1 MKKLL
6 VLAAL
11 LCAAA
16 GAVAQTYPS
25 HVVKIIVPYPAGSGP
40 DNIGRLV
47 ALKLQEALGQPSIVE
62 NRPGA
67 LANVGTAEVARAA
80 PDGYTFLLTTNTPH
94 GANPA
99 LFKQLPYDPVRDF
112 APVGRIIST
121 SMILLV
127 KSDFPA
133 ANLKEF
139 AAYARGKP
147 EGLTA
152 GYGSA
157 GSQVSIAKVTS
168 YGKFKTVDVPYKGV
182 TLAVADVLSGQ
193 IDFSFADYAVALAQ
207 INGGRLKG
215 LGVTALTRTPLA
227 SNLPAFA
234 DDVPGFD
241 VSLWYC
247 LVAPAGTPR
256 EILNKIYDAMAAA
269 MNTAEIKARL
279 SATGLEV
286 STIGLGTFVRA
297 CSVELWEPVVRETLD
312 LFGAE
317 RCMFGSNYPIET
329 LWTTYERIVAVMRAC
344 CARLSAVEQS
354 LAFAGTARRIY
365 RLP

>member
-11 LCAAA
+11 LCIPCIA
-16 GAVAQTYPS
+16 GAQAYPS
-25 HVVKIIVPYPAGSGP
+25 HVVRIIVPYPAGSGP

-47 ALKLQEALGQPSIVE
+47 AQKLHEALGQPFIVE

-99 LFKQLPYDPVRDF
+99 LFKKLPYDAIKDF

-133 ANLKEF
+133 NNLKEF
-139 AAYARGKP
+139 AAYARGRP

-157 GSQVSIAKVTS
+157 GSQVAIAKVRA

-182 TLAVADVLSGQ
+182 PLAVGDVAGGQ
-193 IDFSFADYAVALAQ
+193 LDFSFADYAVSLAQ
-207 INGGRLKG
+207 IKGGKVKG
-215 LGVTALTRTPLA
+215 LGVTALARTPLA
-227 SNLPAFA
+227 PGLPAFA
-234 DDVPGFD
+234 EDVPGFD
-241 VSLWYC
+241 VSLWYG

-256 EILNKIYDAMAAA
+256 EILNKVYDAMAKG

-279 SATGLEV
+279 GATGLEV
-286 STIGLGTFVRA
+286 STIGPDAFGEFIKAEIAKWARDAKEAGL
-297 CSVELWEPVVRETLD
+297 EPE
-312 LFGAE
+312 
-317 RCMFGSNYPIET
+317 
-329 LWTTYERIVAVMRAC
+329 
-344 CARLSAVEQS
+344 
-354 LAFAGTARRIY
+354 
-365 RLP
+365 

>member
-1 MKKLL
+1 MKKLF

-11 LCAAA
+11 LCIASI
-16 GAVAQTYPS
+16 AVAQTYPS
-25 HVVKIIVPYPAGSGP
+25 RVVRIIVPYPAGSGP

-47 ALKLQEALGQPSIVE
+47 ALKLQETFGQPFIVE

-99 LFKQLPYDPVRDF
+99 LFKKLPYDPVKDF

-133 ANLKEF
+133 SNLKEF
-139 AAYARGKP
+139 AAYARSRP

-157 GSQVSIAKVTS
+157 GSQVSIAKVRA

-182 TLAVADVLSGQ
+182 TPAVADVVGGQ
-193 IDFSFADYAVALAQ
+193 VDFSFADYAVALAQ
-207 INGGRLKG
+207 IHGGRLKG
-215 LGVTALTRTPLA
+215 LGVTALSRTPLA
-227 SNLPAFA
+227 PSLPAFA
-234 DDVPGFD
+234 EDVPGFD
-241 VSLWYC
+241 VSLWYG

-256 EILNKIYDAMAAA
+256 EIINRIYDAMAAA

-279 SATGLEV
+279 GATGLEV
-286 STIGLGTFVRA
+286 STIGPDAFGEFIKAEIAKWARDA
-297 CSVELWEPVVRETLD
+297 KEAGIEPE
-312 LFGAE
+312 
-317 RCMFGSNYPIET
+317 
-329 LWTTYERIVAVMRAC
+329 
-344 CARLSAVEQS
+344 
-354 LAFAGTARRIY
+354 
-365 RLP
+365 